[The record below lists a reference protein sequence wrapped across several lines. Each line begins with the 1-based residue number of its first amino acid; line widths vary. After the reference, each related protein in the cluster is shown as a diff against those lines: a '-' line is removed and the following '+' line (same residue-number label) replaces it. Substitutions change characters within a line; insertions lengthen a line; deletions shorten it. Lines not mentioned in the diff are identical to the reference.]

1 MMKGLIVMNYKN
13 YIGTKRVEAKP
24 MTRGE
29 YNKYRGWT
37 IPADENPADE
47 GYLVK
52 YNDGYITW
60 SPKKQFEEAYSEIGE
75 KPLVDSVL
83 LMKSSDFKDRFKAE
97 YYQLVLRADGL
108 EKMLEKYKS
117 GTLAFTPNSS
127 YELLYE
133 QLVYMKNYM
142 EVLEKRAELES
153 IELL

>member
-1 MMKGLIVMNYKN
+1 MNYKN

-52 YNDGYITW
+52 YNDGYISW
-60 SPKKQFEEAYSEIGE
+60 SPKKQFEETYSEIGE

-108 EKMLEKYKS
+108 EKILGKYKS

-133 QLVYMKNYM
+133 QLVYMKNYI